1 MTAKPVARGCRRS
14 SRQAQGALPNRGRTL
29 QDVSAPRP
37 AAVAIGGCP
46 GGGDHASAF
55 PGTLQRWKVVE
66 HQTAKPTELPDAK
79 FSSEKPIC
87 MGILMG
93 ASDRFA
99 FAETGPAV
107 ASAGRDAA
115 ATEIG
120 GDQVQL
126 ERHGEGSVPAGPDV
140 SAAFRGPYTCEGD

>member
-1 MTAKPVARGCRRS
+1 MA
-14 SRQAQGALPNRGRTL
+14 
-29 QDVSAPRP
+29 
-37 AAVAIGGCP
+37 
-46 GGGDHASAF
+46 
-55 PGTLQRWKVVE
+55 
-66 HQTAKPTELPDAK
+66 
-79 FSSEKPIC
+79 
-87 MGILMG
+87 ILMA

-99 FAETGPAV
+99 FAETGPAL

-126 ERHGEGSVPAGPDV
+126 ERHGEGSVPDGPGY